1 MFRGFEN
8 ITELNE
14 SNPNGYGFMFAV
26 LGGNDSGGG
35 VLWAPQVI
43 EAAQA
48 HGLVLLENGLLID
61 THNGESIPDGIAPRN
76 PWKELT
82 WKHLTKTIL
91 KTQIS
96 FSRRNLQVAAL
107 SLALQTKQQ
116 SVKCLDLKSFE
127 LQG

>member
-48 HGLVLLENGLLID
+48 HGLVLLENGLLM
-61 THNGESIPDGIAPRN
+61 
-76 PWKELT
+76 
-82 WKHLTKTIL
+82 
-91 KTQIS
+91 
-96 FSRRNLQVAAL
+96 

-116 SVKCLDLKSFE
+116 SVKCLDLKFFG